1 MKTAISIPDKLFQAA
16 DELAKRVGMSR
27 SELYSKAVD
36 EYLQANRY
44 QGVREQLDGVYGSTD
59 SQLDP
64 QDARLQESAITREDW
79 S

>member
-16 DELAKRVGMSR
+16 DELAKRAGMSR

>member
-36 EYLQANRY
+36 EYLEANLY
-44 QGVREQLDGVYGSTD
+44 QGVREQLDGVYGNAD
-59 SQLDP
+59 SELDP
-64 QDARLQESAITREDW
+64 QDVRLQESAINREDW

>member
-16 DELAKRVGMSR
+16 DELAKRAGMSR

-64 QDARLQESAITREDW
+64 QDARLQESAINREDW